1 MPGPPARSGDALP
14 TMTTDFGLMNLGEAL
29 LTLAQLGTE
38 WVLWLLLGLSVV
50 SFAIMLERGW
60 FFWKRRLN
68 GDELAK
74 QIFHLFRSADLAKA
88 RAALVRHNSAEC
100 QVLAAGLIKAD
111 AGLQAAASAMQ
122 SARWRERIRMEC
134 NLGLL
139 AAVATSAP
147 LIGVLGT
154 VLGVIG
160 LLDALAQTPPAESGL
175 AEPLMGGIA
184 LALVTSAAGFAV
196 AIPAAAASHLFARRV
211 RSTLAQIDSLV
222 QLVLSQMTPA
232 VPARDDLAEQTSKA
246 A

>member
-1 MPGPPARSGDALP
+1 MGEPHQSRVYSDFARFYDHTFGRIFVDHEHEIIEQLKWRPGQQVLEVGV
-14 TMTTDFGLMNLGEAL
+14 
-29 LTLAQLGTE
+29 GT
-38 WVLWLLLGLSVV
+38 GLSLSDYSRTTKLCGVDI
-50 SFAIMLERGW
+50 SEPM
-60 FFWKRRLN
+60 
-68 GDELAK
+68 
-74 QIFHLFRSADLAKA
+74 LAKA
-88 RAALVRHNSAEC
+88 RAALARHNSSAC
-100 QVLAAGLIKAD
+100 QVLAAGLIQAD
-111 AGLQAAASAMQ
+111 HGLQAAAAAMQ

-147 LIGVLGT
+147 LAGVLGT

-160 LLDALAQTPPAESGL
+160 LLDGLAQAPPAESGL

-184 LALVTSAAGFAV
+184 PALVNSAAGFAV

-222 QLVLSQMTPA
+222 QLVLSQMAPLS
-232 VPARDDLAEQTSKA
+232 PAREDLPEQISKA